1 MKWRRLLPIIGIAIF
16 IYLLIR
22 IDLRVVVREI
32 VNANVFYI
40 LLTIVFLFLLL
51 LFHTIKWFVIARK
64 QDIRI
69 PFKESFKITLITCFY
84 EFIVPSKLGTILRV
98 EYMKKYA
105 SFGKGLCNFTLDK
118 ILDLS
123 SIIFLAIIFS
133 FVFKDKLALPIGFF
147 ILVFVVFIV
156 ATLFFLKKERSKFV
170 LRIFF
175 KRFVPEKMKEKAKSV
190 FDNFYDHIPKK
201 RYFPLFFI
209 LNVISWV
216 IIYAISFFVGLSLGI
231 DLPFY
236 VYLGVFPIATLIA
249 LIPISI
255 NGLGTR
261 EVALVSMLS
270 LFGVSAAKAFSMSI
284 ISFFITTIVTAII
297 GSFLIWKIKS

>member
-284 ISFFITTIVTAII
+284 ISFFITTIITAII